1 VNHSQSQSGENQ
13 VCVIIGASH
22 AAAQLATS
30 LRQQGWAGPIRM
42 IGDEGGPPYQRPPL
56 SKAFLSGEKDAD
68 SLVIRPTA
76 FYAKHEIDYIPGRVT
91 AINRADKILTLADG
105 SEQRYDKLALCTGN
119 RVIRLPIQGETLG
132 GVHYLRT
139 LADVEGIRRDLSE
152 TRRVV
157 IIGGGYIGLET
168 AASLRKQGIDVVVL
182 EMAERVLQRIT
193 APEVSAFYHRIHSE
207 AGVLIQ
213 TGITATAFEGE
224 ERVER
229 VVCADG
235 SSYPAEMVI
244 VGIGVT
250 PNSELAEAA
259 GLEIDN
265 GIVVDE
271 YCQTQDADIVA
282 AGDCANQWDPRSGQR
297 RRLESVPSAVEQAKT
312 AAATLCGERTPQIS
326 LPWFWSDQYDLKLQM
341 AGLNQGY
348 DQVVIRG
355 AVDSGRS
362 FAAFYFRQGQL
373 IAADCVN
380 RAPEFMLA
388 KKLLSQKQTPDL
400 TRLAD
405 EAIAVKQLMA
415 ELTISGRKRLHS

>member
-1 VNHSQSQSGENQ
+1 MSDAQCQPGEDP

-30 LRQQGWAGPIRM
+30 LRQQGWSGRIRM
-42 IGDEGGPPYQRPPL
+42 IGDEGQLPYQRPPL

-68 SLVIRPTA
+68 SLVIRPAA
-76 FYAKHEIDYIPGRVT
+76 FYEKHGIECVPGRVT
-91 AINRADKILTLADG
+91 AINRSEKTLTLADG
-105 SEQRYDKLALCTGN
+105 SRQRYDRLALCTGT
-119 RVIRLPIQGETLG
+119 RVIRLPIPGENLN

-139 LADVEGIRRDLSE
+139 LDDVAGIRQALPE
-152 TRRVV
+152 TRRAV

-168 AASLRKQGIDVVVL
+168 AASMRKQGIEVTVL
-182 EMAERVLQRIT
+182 EMAERVLQRVT
-193 APEVSAFYHRIHSE
+193 APEVSAFYQRVHRE
-207 AGVLIQ
+207 AGVRIE
-213 TGITATAFEGE
+213 TGVAATAFEGS

-229 VVCADG
+229 VRCADG
-235 SSYPAEMVI
+235 RSFPADMVI
-244 VGIGVT
+244 IGIGVR

-259 GLEIDN
+259 GLEVDN

-282 AGDCANQWDPRSGQR
+282 AGDCASQWDPSSGQR
-297 RRLESVPSAVEQAKT
+297 RRLESVPNAMEQAKT
-312 AAATLCGERTPQIS
+312 AAATLCGERTPHTS

-341 AGLNQGY
+341 AGLNQGH

-355 AVDSGRS
+355 EVDSRQG

-373 IAADCVN
+373 IAADCIN

-388 KKLLSQKQTPDL
+388 KKLLSQRQTLDPTL
-400 TRLAD
+400 LAD
-405 EAIAVKQLMA
+405 DAIPAKKLMA
-415 ELTISGRKRLHS
+415 NLHTPPEHA

>member
-1 VNHSQSQSGENQ
+1 MSHSPSQPGENQ

-30 LRQQGWAGPIRM
+30 LRQQGWSGSIRM
-42 IGDEGGPPYQRPPL
+42 IGDEGGLPYQRPPL
-56 SKAFLSGEKDAD
+56 SKAFLCGEKGAD
-68 SLVIRPTA
+68 SLIIRPSA
-76 FYAKHEIDYIPGRVT
+76 FYEKHQIEFIPGRVT
-91 AINRADKILTLADG
+91 AIDRAAKTLTLADG
-105 SEQRYDKLALCTGN
+105 SEQHYDKLALCTGT
-119 RVIRLPIQGETLG
+119 RVIRLPIKGASLA

-139 LADVEGIRRDLSE
+139 LADVEGIRRELPD

-182 EMAERVLQRIT
+182 EMAERVLQRVT
-193 APEVSAFYHRIHSE
+193 APQVSAFYQRMHSE
-207 AGVLIQ
+207 AGVIIE
-213 TGITATAFEGE
+213 TSTMVAAFDGE
-224 ERVER
+224 QRVER
-229 VVCADG
+229 VLCADG
-235 SSYPAEMVI
+235 RSYAADMVI
-244 VGIGVT
+244 VGIGVR

-271 YCQTQDADIVA
+271 YCQTQDPDIVA
-282 AGDCANQWDPRSGQR
+282 AGDCANQWDPGSAQR
-297 RRLESVPSAVEQAKT
+297 RRLESVPNAVEQAKT
-312 AAATLCGERTPQIS
+312 AAATLCGEKIPQIS

-355 AVDSGRS
+355 TADSGSS
-362 FAAFYFRQGQL
+362 FAAFYFQQGQL

-388 KKLLSQKQTPDL
+388 KKLLGQKQTFDL
-400 TRLAD
+400 TQLAD
-405 EAIAVKQLMA
+405 EAIPVKQLMA
-415 ELTISGRKRLHS
+415 ELTASA

>member
-1 VNHSQSQSGENQ
+1 MSHSPSQSDENQ

-30 LRQQGWAGPIRM
+30 LRQQGWSGPIRM
-42 IGDEGGPPYQRPPL
+42 IGDEGGLPYQRPPL
-56 SKAFLSGEKDAD
+56 SKAFLCGEKDAD
-68 SLVIRPTA
+68 SLIIRPSA
-76 FYAKHEIDYIPGRVT
+76 FYEKHEIEFIPGRVT
-91 AINRADKILTLADG
+91 AIDRVAKTLTLADG
-105 SEQRYDKLALCTGN
+105 SEQHYDKLALCTGT
-119 RVIRLPIQGETLG
+119 RVIRLPIQGANLG

-139 LADVEGIRRDLSE
+139 LADVEGIRRELPDSG
-152 TRRVV
+152 RVV

-182 EMAERVLQRIT
+182 EMAERVLQRVT
-193 APEVSAFYHRIHSE
+193 APEVSAFYQRMHSE
-207 AGVLIQ
+207 AGVTIE
-213 TGITATAFEGE
+213 TGTMVAAFEGE

-235 SSYPAEMVI
+235 RFYPADMVI
-244 VGIGVT
+244 VGIGVR
-250 PNSELAEAA
+250 PNSELADAA

-271 YCQTQDADIVA
+271 YCQTQDPDIVA

-297 RRLESVPSAVEQAKT
+297 RRLESVPNAVEQAKT
-312 AAATLCGERTPQIS
+312 AAATLCGEKIPQIS

-355 AVDSGRS
+355 TADSGCS
-362 FAAFYFRQGQL
+362 FAAFYFQQGQL
-373 IAADCVN
+373 IAADCIN

-388 KKLLSQKQTPDL
+388 KKLLSQKQTADM

-405 EAIAVKQLMA
+405 EAIPVKQLMA
-415 ELTISGRKRLHS
+415 ELTTSS